1 MSLRN
6 RRVPAFPDRNRYGK
20 GIIMSGSA
28 PLLAI
33 GLDGGGS
40 RCRAAVAGPDGRVL
54 GRGEAGAANVTTDFT
69 EATRNILT
77 AAAAAL
83 AAAQADAAAVG
94 AVHAGLAGVMGPD
107 DAARVAAAL
116 PFAGV
121 AVTDDRPTSV
131 AGALGA
137 RDGALAAVGTGSFVA
152 LKRGAALRCVGGW
165 GAEVGDQAS
174 GAWLGR
180 ALLEHVL
187 LARDGLAAETGLTRE
202 TLAAFGG
209 DPNAIVRFAAA
220 ARPADLA
227 GHAPRVADAAD
238 AGDAT
243 GLALMRRGA
252 AYLGQALDAFGLAR
266 GEVLCLTGGLG
277 PRYAA
282 FLAEDHRARIA
293 PPDGDALH
301 GAVRLALA
309 RLAARRGAA

>member
-1 MSLRN
+1 
-6 RRVPAFPDRNRYGK
+6 
-20 GIIMSGSA
+20 MSGTV
-28 PLLAI
+28 PPLAI
-33 GLDGGGS
+33 GIDGGGS
-40 RCRAAVAGPDGRVL
+40 RCRAAVAAPDGRVL
-54 GRGEAGAANVTTDFT
+54 GRGEAGPANATTDLPQ
-69 EATRNILT
+69 AAGNIV
-77 AAAAAL
+77 AAVGAAL
-83 AAAQADAAAVG
+83 AAAGAGPAEVG

-116 PFAGV
+116 PFAGI

-131 AGALGA
+131 EGALGP
-137 RDGALAAVGTGSFVA
+137 RDGALAAVGTGSFLA

-180 ALLEHVL
+180 ALLERVL
-187 LARDGLAAETGLTRE
+187 LACDGLAPGTGLTRA

-227 GHAPRVADAAD
+227 AHAPRVADAAEGGD
-238 AGDAT
+238 PAGLD
-243 GLALMRRGA
+243 LMRRGA
-252 AYLGQALDAFGLAR
+252 DYLGQALDAFGLR
-266 GEVLCLTGGLG
+266 PGEVLCLTGGLG

-293 PPDGDALH
+293 APEGDALH

-309 RLAARRGAA
+309 ALSARRGAA